1 MENSERL
8 PLIELDQ
15 LSEKIKEREHE
26 ETHKKIDELFR
37 RINRREKV
45 PANGV
50 HLPLGSQKSA

>member
-1 MENSERL
+1 MESSEHL

-15 LSEKIKEREHE
+15 LSEEIREREHE

-37 RINRREKV
+37 RINRCEKV

-50 HLPLGSQKSA
+50 NLPLGSQKSA